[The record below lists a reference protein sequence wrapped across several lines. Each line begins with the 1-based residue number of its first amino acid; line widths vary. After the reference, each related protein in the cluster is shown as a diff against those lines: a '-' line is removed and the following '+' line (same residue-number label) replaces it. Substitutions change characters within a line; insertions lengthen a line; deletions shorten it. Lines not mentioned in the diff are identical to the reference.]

1 MYSVHAIKFILF
13 VKIKQNKDIVIVYRV
28 IMSSKCEL
36 QKMPKNYKS
45 KTKNTY
51 FELFTFMGRCHLY
64 IKKN

>member
-36 QKMPKNYKS
+36 QKMPKTIKVRQKIHILNYLHLW
-45 KTKNTY
+45 
-51 FELFTFMGRCHLY
+51 EDVIFT
-64 IKKN
+64 